1 MVCLISRQV
10 IFLYKKI
17 SIILLFV
24 IVQLLILNDSR
35 VFGQNDLKTENI
47 FLITLDG
54 LRWQE
59 LFTGAESVLIRHE
72 DYVRNQDYLYE
83 KFWDEDPAVRRE
95 KLMPF
100 FWNVIGQ
107 KGQLYGNR
115 KWENNVNLTNTFM
128 FSYPGYNE
136 LLTGFADKN
145 IDSNSK
151 VWNPN
156 KTVLEFVDD
165 HESFRGKVAAFG
177 SWDVFPYII
186 NSQRSGIPVN
196 AGFEPVKGDN
206 LTLREEFL
214 NELLHQIP
222 SPWDNVRLDA
232 FTHHFAMEHIMKYE
246 PRLIYIAYGETDDFA
261 HNGNYEDYLKS
272 AEKTDDF
279 IRQIWEY
286 VQSHPIYKDTTTLI
300 ITTDHGRGT
309 DPVDHWRSHGTN
321 IPGSDQIWIAVM
333 GPDTPP
339 SGEIKTPGQ
348 LYLNQIAGTLSVLL
362 GLHYVNEQPV
372 GDIIRNF
379 FTE

>member
-83 KFWDEDPAVRRE
+83 KFWDKDPAVRRE

-100 FWNVIGQ
+100 FWNIIGQ